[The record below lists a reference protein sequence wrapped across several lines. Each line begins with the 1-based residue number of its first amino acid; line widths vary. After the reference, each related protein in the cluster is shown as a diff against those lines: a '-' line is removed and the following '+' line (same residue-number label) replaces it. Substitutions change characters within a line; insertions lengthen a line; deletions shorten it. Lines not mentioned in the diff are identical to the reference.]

1 MCKSWQ
7 CWLPTIFR
15 LVMLLQIS
23 LVCRTLGSNQDQW
36 CDRGNFVKPPCQQQ
50 KLQIWPEFLSKRYA
64 QVIGMCVESTERLLE
79 KYLLGDLLRHM
90 IQFWNNIKKS
100 LNEFALKVC
109 KLLECVSSWPSF
121 LRNTYLGTCLNM
133 IQFWNNRY
141 ILKKLPLY
149 YCLWMAGSSSK
160 NGLWKVKKKLLST
173 YSFSSQSHLVQDDNN
188 LLCCCCRESSWE
200 KLFFAVITISNKTFS
215 WTKLNGH

>member
-1 MCKSWQ
+1 MPQSRCIRVMCRSWQ

-109 KLLECVSSWPSF
+109 KLLECVSS
-121 LRNTYLGTCLNM
+121 
-133 IQFWNNRY
+133 IY

-149 YCLWMAGSSSK
+149 YCFWMAGSSSK